1 MSLTSGRVNHLDK
14 VIVSDVDIRKC
25 YLYMTGTAGHADI
38 VDTYYIL
45 LVSWSAIVIRRLSND
60 KASAGRRATLKGAV
74 AKLFERI
81 SSLAKG
87 RAS

>member
-25 YLYMTGTAGHADI
+25 HLYMTGTAGHADI

-45 LVSWSAIVIRRLSND
+45 LISWSAIVIRRLSND
-60 KASAGRRATLKGAV
+60 EASAGRCATLKGAV
-74 AKLFERI
+74 AKFSDGI
-81 SSLAKG
+81 SSLAEG
-87 RAS
+87 RTS